1 MARIESRPGP
11 GSDDIL
17 DRLVEDT
24 AKLIQTDKLM
34 QAAREDSVARLQR
47 DIAQS
52 SSNTNGDTDPDE
64 PTTPLV

>member
-11 GSDDIL
+11 GSDEIL

>member
-11 GSDDIL
+11 GSDEIL
-17 DRLVEDT
+17 DKLVEDT
-24 AKLIQTDKLM
+24 AKLIQTDKIM

-47 DIAQS
+47 DIGQS

>member
-11 GSDDIL
+11 GSDEIL
-17 DRLVEDT
+17 DKLVEDT

-34 QAAREDSVARLQR
+34 QAAREDSVTRLQR
-47 DIAQS
+47 DIGQS
-52 SSNTNGDTDPDE
+52 SSNINGDTDPDE

>member
-11 GSDDIL
+11 GSDEIL
-17 DRLVEDT
+17 DKLVEDT

-47 DIAQS
+47 DLAQS

>member
-17 DRLVEDT
+17 DKLVEDT